1 MPCDPFWQPSTP
13 WEALE
18 VEEPSAE
25 LKSSLEWRRACA
37 RFRHDLHTAQVT
49 ATRGGSVAELLRSGA
64 AGLARLTGRAAQAGL
79 HSGDRSRLQDLRER
93 IAAWL
98 QHDPAGDPGAGLL
111 LWQELLDLAQL
122 LSGVSQR
129 PEVIEHDRDLLDR
142 VHRELARTRTG
153 VHAVPPVVRVLL
165 DGLFGLNDELD
176 ELLGRRGRVARADL
190 EPVLSRIAEDL
201 SRPDAQPGETVH

>member
-37 RFRHDLHTAQVT
+37 RFRRDLHTAQIT
-49 ATRGGSVAELLRSGA
+49 AGSSVAELLRSAA
-64 AGLARLTGRAAQAGL
+64 AGLARLTGRVAQAGL
-79 HSGDRSRLQDLRER
+79 NPRDRSRLQNFRER

-98 QHDPAGDPGAGLL
+98 QEDPAGDPGTGLL
-111 LWQELLDLAQL
+111 LWQELLDLGQL

-129 PEVIEHDRDLLDR
+129 PEVIEHDRDLLAR

-176 ELLGRRGRVARADL
+176 ELLGRRGRVTRADL
-190 EPVLSRIAEDL
+190 EPVLARISEDL
-201 SRPDAQPGETVH
+201 SRPDAQPGETIH